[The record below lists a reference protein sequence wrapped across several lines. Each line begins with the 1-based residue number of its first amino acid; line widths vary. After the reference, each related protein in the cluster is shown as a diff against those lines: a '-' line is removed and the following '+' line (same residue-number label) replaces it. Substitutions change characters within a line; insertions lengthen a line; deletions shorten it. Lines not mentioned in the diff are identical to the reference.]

1 MGDKHM
7 EPTNNNEKKRLSR
20 REERQQALE
29 LVFERQFRD
38 DSAEEAFEDALNAGK
53 TEISDYAK
61 KIVLGVDEHLPE
73 IDKII
78 EENLKGWKKNR
89 ISKISLAILRIA
101 VFEMLYIDNRELPVS
116 VSINEAVEL
125 TKSYSTD
132 KDASF
137 VNGVLGAASRTFE
150 KSGES

>member
-1 MGDKHM
+1 MAKLKIT
-7 EPTNNNEKKRLSR
+7 ETVL
-20 REERQQALE
+20 
-29 LVFERQFRD
+29 RD
-38 DSAEEAFEDALNAGK
+38 AHQSLLATRMSLDDMRP
-53 TEISDYAK
+53 I
-61 KIVLGVDEHLPE
+61 LPE

-137 VNGVLGAASRTFE
+137 VNGVLGAASRTLE